1 MDDLNASAMPV
12 NMDEL
17 KDMMDND
24 MELIN
29 DCFNDYLSDW
39 PEIFT
44 SIKAALTA
52 ADFGTMNKSAHKL
65 KGMLQYLC
73 AGRAYQAAAAV
84 ESGAGN
90 TPIDD
95 LSGMILTLE
104 KECLAVVQYIR
115 QQSA

>member
-1 MDDLNASAMPV
+1 MDDLNASTMPV

-17 KDMMDND
+17 KDIMDND
-24 MELIN
+24 MELIS

-39 PEIFT
+39 PEIFS
-44 SIKAALTA
+44 SIKAALA
-52 ADFGTMNKSAHKL
+52 ATDFETLNKSAHKL

-90 TPIDD
+90 TRIDD
-95 LSGMILTLE
+95 LSGMVSTLE

-115 QQSA
+115 EQSA